1 MLLHHGHQLLEKLF
15 LYPRNGDT
23 ATNWLLKRDIASS
36 QRRQDSSP
44 QGSNRLLR
52 PYPAG
57 YSIPITDCQMS
68 TRTPRRKRW
77 ATTENNDWYKVAP
90 IELEAAPRRGD
101 FPLSSILF
109 IDGAVNMGTV
119 G

>member
-57 YSIPITDCQMS
+57 YSIPTTDCQMS
-68 TRTPRRKRW
+68 TRTPRKL
-77 ATTENNDWYKVAP
+77 AP

-109 IDGAVNMGTV
+109 IDGAVV
-119 G
+119 RVPLK